1 MACRACRCIL
11 VLSLVSEP
19 PLCKYS
25 LNFRMGAA
33 NPLPVSLWPL
43 SHISWHMKIIWN
55 SNFIDNKVLLEH
67 GRTHSFTCC
76 PRLFS
81 HSTGQAEDL
90 EERPFG
96 SQGFRYLLWD
106 ISQNICWP
114 LLQDANSMNYN
125 LVHNPLLPLLHD
137 TAQPLRQIISVM
149 VPASCCEGMFWFIN
163 ENITIWPHLLLWEES
178 CS

>member
-1 MACRACRCIL
+1 MLFLMACRACRCIL

-55 SNFIDNKVLLEH
+55 SNFIANKVLLEH

-76 PRLFS
+76 PGCFHTPLARLRTWKKD
-81 HSTGQAEDL
+81 H
-90 EERPFG
+90 
-96 SQGFRYLLWD
+96 
-106 ISQNICWP
+106 
-114 LLQDANSMNYN
+114 
-125 LVHNPLLPLLHD
+125 LVHNASDIYSGTFPRTFADLCFRMLIPWTITLFTIHCCHSCM
-137 TAQPLRQIISVM
+137 TQPNHWGR
-149 VPASCCEGMFWFIN
+149 
-163 ENITIWPHLLLWEES
+163 
-178 CS
+178 